1 MRLVSEN
8 KKEIESLENRINA
21 LLEVTNSALQEM
33 AKLDIEPTKNKII
46 ELKNKTCKT
55 YLEDVALSNLLTPV
69 EGLKTEALRNLLDIP
84 YYLTLQR
91 EIDRLEL
98 KYFNCIEIKK
108 GVAKIN
114 KNQLEKEKDLYRTY
128 ARTQKELEVLDLLE
142 KMTKAFND
150 LDSDFERTLN
160 RTLVQS
166 GLFNWKKYLRYNHYD
181 TKRFKI
187 NTALY
192 NELTK

>member
-8 KKEIESLENRINA
+8 TKEIDSLENKINA
-21 LLEVTNSALQEM
+21 LLEVTNSALKEM
-33 AKLDIEPTKNKII
+33 SKLEIEPTKNKII
-46 ELKNKTCKT
+46 ELLNTGVKA
-55 YLEDVALSNLLTPV
+55 YLEEIALSRLVTPIQGLRTEAVKNLLELPDYTSL
-69 EGLKTEALRNLLDIP
+69 ETEISK
-84 YYLTLQR
+84 
-91 EIDRLEL
+91 IDT

-108 GVAKIN
+108 GVAKVN
-114 KNQLEKEKDLYRTY
+114 KSQLEKEKDLYRTY